1 MDEAIT
7 RKKILEISN
16 EVFVAADSSK
26 LGRDVPINICGIDK
40 VNYVITDSSL
50 DSSIETSFKDSPC
63 ELIIADK

>member
-1 MDEAIT
+1 MDESNY
-7 RKKILEISN
+7 KKKNSWNIKWI
-16 EVFVAADSSK
+16 FVAADSSK

-50 DSSIETSFKDSPC
+50 DSSIETSFEDSPC